1 MIEQER
7 AEIAAAIASLP
18 PTHQRLLRVAVVP
31 GQAGRGW
38 QARLFRVSR
47 QSIGVWRLRIASA
60 LGANDWNHAVYMA
73 FIANAVEP
81 EIIEVSTMA
90 T

>member
-31 GQAGRGW
+31 GQAGRGC
-38 QARLFRVSR
+38 QARLFRVSE
-47 QSIGVWRLRIASA
+47 QSIKVWRQRVVTKLAA
-60 LGANDWNHAVYMA
+60 DNWNHAVNMA
-73 FIANAVEP
+73 FIAEAVEP
-81 EIIEVSTMA
+81 EVV
-90 T
+90 